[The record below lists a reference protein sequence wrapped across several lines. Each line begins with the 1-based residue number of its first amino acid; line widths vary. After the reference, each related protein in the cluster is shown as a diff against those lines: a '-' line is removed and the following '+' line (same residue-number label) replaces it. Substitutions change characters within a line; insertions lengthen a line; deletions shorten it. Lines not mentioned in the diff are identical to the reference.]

1 MIDIFKNKLLGIK
14 LPLITLATA
23 LLVLTSCTKKDD
35 DYPSA
40 IPTPNKSVFD
50 LSESPDTLY
59 DTHNQDFRLA
69 GIEIMDLINNSEL
82 STANFLAKDKDVYQ
96 DSLLIGKVEYEGG
109 EVSKVNLCGWC
120 TITRISMS
128 KHKKAFL
135 IEKTNVGQI
144 NNKYIC
150 LGLLVNKGLGTT
162 IIIQ

>member
-1 MIDIFKNKLLGIK
+1 MFNNIFTSKKVEVIFS
-14 LPLITLATA
+14 LILAIIII
-23 LLVLTSCTKKDD
+23 SCTKKDD
-35 DYPSA
+35 VYPSA

-50 LSESPDTLY
+50 LSESPDTIY

-82 STANFLAKDKDVYQ
+82 STVNFLAKDKDVYQ

-135 IEKTNVGQI
+135 IEKTNIGQI

-162 IIIQ
+162 IVIR